1 MTMTIAKLPCATGS
15 SSMDPDLRRDDYIDP
30 DIRRDDYIDPD
41 LRRDD
46 YAGLRCDDYTTLH
59 RQSRMHKVVLRR
71 TDHHECQDS
80 LYPHHPHPR
89 SWQSR
94 SCRTEYPC

>member
-1 MTMTIAKLPCATGS
+1 MTIAKLPCATGS
-15 SSMDPDLRRDDYIDP
+15 SSVDPDLRRDDYIDP
-30 DIRRDDYIDPD
+30 DI
-41 LRRDD
+41 RRDD

-71 TDHHECQDS
+71 TDHYECQDS

-89 SWQSR
+89 SR
-94 SCRTEYPC
+94 